1 MRRIY
6 GIIVLI
12 LIAFSFWM
20 GFHIGG
26 RDAVPVASYDSI
38 IQERDRIRT
47 LLELSLERTKLH
59 QEMAAIQKRKYEAS
73 DELVSILERSKGEQ
87 AKYYQAKIAAIQSY
101 DSTELDQYFVNKY
114 PDSTYRYRPSYNL
127 ATAQRQV
134 KMSEWRVR
142 EVAMDRERLDSVS
155 AVARNLDSTVVQQKE
170 SIAGRDRFI
179 GTLNSLISEKD
190 TTISLMVQE
199 KQTYVAEVD
208 VWKKTAKKYKR
219 QRNGIIAGVSSVG
232 LGIVAAILIPRI

>member
-1 MRRIY
+1 M
-6 GIIVLI
+6 I
-12 LIAFSFWM
+12 LLSFWL

-26 RDAVPVASYDSI
+26 RDAVPVADYDSI

-73 DELVSILERSKGEQ
+73 DELVKILERSKGEQ
-87 AKYYQAKIAAIQSY
+87 AKYYQAKIVAIQSY
-101 DSTELDQYFVNKY
+101 DSTALDQYFVDKY

-127 ATAQRQV
+127 STAKRQV
-134 KMSEWRVR
+134 KMPEWRVR

-179 GTLNSLISEKD
+179 GVQNSLISEKD

-219 QRNGIIAGVSSVG
+219 QRNGIIAGVSSVVVG
-232 LGIVAAILIPRI
+232 VVTILLVK